1 MSCHGD
7 ILNFISALPAN
18 AWFSTQQVLNLG
30 TREAI
35 DQCLY
40 RLVKCG
46 FLTRI
51 AWGLFT
57 LGTNEQNFEPLAVAK
72 FKAQVFK
79 KKIAIHGLEIAS
91 RLGLVAPAKDKPLF
105 SVYGVSSA
113 FQSMKRE
120 ITLKSY
126 SPRKITLGDS
136 PVGEIISALW
146 FVGER
151 NCDNSVVASAL
162 SHLSSDGIRELAQS
176 AHRMPGWLTRKVR
189 LFSGS
194 QQGSKDLKQP
204 LSSIMIL

>member
-7 ILNFISALPAN
+7 ILNFISNLSSGE
-18 AWFSTQQVLNLG
+18 WFSTQQVLNLG

-35 DQCLY
+35 DQALY

-46 FLTRI
+46 YLTRI

-57 LGTNEQNFEPLAVAK
+57 LRTNEPNFEPLAVAK

-79 KKIAIHGLEIAS
+79 KKIAIHGLDIAS
-91 RLGLVAPAKDKPLF
+91 RLGLVAPAQTQQLF

-126 SPRKITLGDS
+126 SPRKISLGDS
-136 PVGEIISALW
+136 LVDEIISALW
-146 FVGER
+146 FVGEK
-151 NCDNSVVASAL
+151 NCDDSVVASAL
-162 SHLSSDGIRELAQS
+162 SQLSAEGVRELSQS
-176 AHRMPGWLTRKVR
+176 AHLMPGWLTRKVR

-194 QQGSKDLKQP
+194 QKGCQEYKPP
-204 LSSIMIL
+204 LSSVMIL

>member
-7 ILNFISALPAN
+7 ILNFISNLSSGE
-18 AWFSTQQVLNLG
+18 WFSTQQVLNLG

-35 DQCLY
+35 DQALY

-46 FLTRI
+46 YLTRI

-57 LGTNEQNFEPLAVAK
+57 LRTHEENFEPLAVAK

-79 KKIAIHGLEIAS
+79 KKIAIHGLDIAR
-91 RLGLVAPAKDKPLF
+91 RLGLVAPAKEQKLF

-146 FVGER
+146 FVGEK

-162 SHLSSDGIRELAQS
+162 SHLSSEGIRELAQS

-189 LFSGS
+189 LFSGFQQAS
-194 QQGSKDLKQP
+194 QEHNPP

>member
-7 ILNFISALPAN
+7 ILNFISHLSSGE
-18 AWFSTQQVLNLG
+18 WFSTQQVLNLG

-35 DQCLY
+35 DQALY

-46 FLTRI
+46 YLTRI

-57 LGTNEQNFEPLAVAK
+57 LRTNEQNFEPLAVAK
-72 FKAQVFK
+72 FKAQIFK
-79 KKIAIHGLEIAS
+79 KKIAIHGLDIAS
-91 RLGLVAPAKDKPLF
+91 RLGLVAPAQERKLF

-113 FQSMKRE
+113 FQSMKQE

-162 SHLSSDGIRELAQS
+162 SHLSPDGMRELAQS

-189 LFSGS
+189 LFSGFQQFS
-194 QQGSKDLKQP
+194 QEHKPP

>member
-7 ILNFISALPAN
+7 ILNFISNLSSGE
-18 AWFSTQQVLNLG
+18 WFSTQQVLNLG

-35 DQCLY
+35 DQALY

-46 FLTRI
+46 YLTRI

-57 LGTNEQNFEPLAVAK
+57 LRTNEQNFEPLAVAK

-79 KKIAIHGLEIAS
+79 KKIAIHGLDIAN
-91 RLGLVAPAKDKPLF
+91 RLGLVSPAQAQQLF
-105 SVYGVSSA
+105 SVYGVSSV

-146 FVGER
+146 FVGEK

-162 SHLSSDGIRELAQS
+162 SHLSPEGIRELAQS

-194 QQGSKDLKQP
+194 QQSQEHKPP

>member
-1 MSCHGD
+1 MSCHGE
-7 ILNFISALPAN
+7 ILSFISALPSG

-46 FLTRI
+46 YLTRI

-57 LGTNEQNFEPLAVAK
+57 LRTNEQKFEPLAVAK

-79 KKIAIHGLEIAS
+79 KKVAIHGLDIAR
-91 RLGLVAPAKDKPLF
+91 RLGLVAPAQDQHLY
-105 SVYGVSSA
+105 SIHGVSSA

-120 ITLKSY
+120 ISLKSY
-126 SPRKITLGDS
+126 SPRKIALGDS

-146 FVGER
+146 FLGEK
-151 NCDNSVVASAL
+151 NCDNSAVVRALSAL
-162 SHLSSDGIRELAQS
+162 NHEAVRELAQS
-176 AHRMPGWLTRKVR
+176 AHRMPGWLTKKVR
-189 LFSGS
+189 FYIGYQLGL
-194 QQGSKDLKQP
+194 QLTQ
-204 LSSIMIL
+204 

>member
-7 ILNFISALPAN
+7 ILNFISNLSSGE
-18 AWFSTQQVLNLG
+18 WFSTQQVLNLG

-35 DQCLY
+35 DQALY

-46 FLTRI
+46 YLTRI

-57 LGTNEQNFEPLAVAK
+57 LRTNEQNFEPLAVAK

-79 KKIAIHGLEIAS
+79 KKFAIHGLDIAS
-91 RLGLVAPAKDKPLF
+91 RLGLVAPAQTQQLF

-126 SPRKITLGDS
+126 SPRKISLGDS
-136 PVGEIISALW
+136 LVGEIISALW
-146 FVGER
+146 FVGEK
-151 NCDNSVVASAL
+151 NCDDSVVASAL
-162 SHLSSDGIRELAQS
+162 SRLSAEGIRELAQS

-189 LFSGS
+189 LLSGS
-194 QQGSKDLKQP
+194 QQGRQEFKPP
-204 LSSIMIL
+204 LSSIMLL

>member
-7 ILNFISALPAN
+7 ILNFISNLSTGE
-18 AWFSTQQVLNLG
+18 WFSTQQVLNLG

-35 DQCLY
+35 DQALY

-46 FLTRI
+46 YLTRI

-57 LGTNEQNFEPLAVAK
+57 LRTNEQNFEPLAVAK

-79 KKIAIHGLEIAS
+79 KKIAIHGLDIAS
-91 RLGLVAPAKDKPLF
+91 RLGLVAPPKDKPLF

-146 FVGER
+146 FVGEK

-162 SHLSSDGIRELAQS
+162 SHLSPDGIRELAQS

-194 QQGSKDLKQP
+194 QQSQEHKP
-204 LSSIMIL
+204 SLSSIMIL